1 LAQSKKSLLSDMVH
15 VRIGKK
21 NCYVGSETSLASVK
35 GTEPQGTV
43 PVIIFLG
50 GEGINRSDMRP
61 GE

>member
-1 LAQSKKSLLSDMVH
+1 MVH